1 MRNRYILIGIKEL
14 NAHVDDSYWQDFT
27 STLNNYES
35 EKFCLGV
42 ANMSN
47 ADLWHFAHL
56 ECYALRVYSRA
67 LTDEE
72 VLDNYNMTV
81 SYHDFL
87 ERGGNSVIDS
97 N

>member
-1 MRNRYILIGIKEL
+1 MIGIKKVKA
-14 NAHVDDSYWQDFT
+14 NIDSSYWQDFT
-27 STLNNYES
+27 KTLTSYES

-42 ANMSN
+42 ANMSYT
-47 ADLWHFAHL
+47 DVWHFAHL